1 MNTNF
6 LQGGRMAWIN
16 PVESET
22 ARKAM
27 NFHQQ
32 LARTVWKSGS
42 GLSEIQRHM
51 IFTLVSSVNGCQH

>member
-1 MNTNF
+1 
-6 LQGGRMAWIN
+6 MAWIN
-16 PVESET
+16 LVESET